1 MVSQYRVLLKSQRLL
16 WRVALNQIRNR
27 DITSKAQKY
36 CPMSAAAE
44 IFADHWSV
52 IILRDI
58 GVCKQRTFNSILAN
72 NNENIS
78 SATLANRLKRMC
90 DIGLLRTINDPLHSQ
105 RKIYC
110 LNSKAIELMPI
121 LIDMSVWA
129 LKHAPPSSAPI
140 SPPEELERPLSLYSK
155 KLVDE
160 LRMAHL

>member
-1 MVSQYRVLLKSQRLL
+1 
-16 WRVALNQIRNR
+16 
-27 DITSKAQKY
+27 
-36 CPMSAAAE
+36 
-44 IFADHWSV
+44 
-52 IILRDI
+52 
-58 GVCKQRTFNSILAN
+58 LAN

-90 DIGLLRTINDPLHSQ
+90 DIGLLRTINDPGHSQ

-110 LNSKAIELMPI
+110 LNSKTIELMPI

>member
-1 MVSQYRVLLKSQRLL
+1 M
-16 WRVALNQIRNR
+16 NQTIRSN
-27 DITSKAQKY
+27 ITSKAQNY
-36 CPMSAAAE
+36 CPISTCAAV
-44 IFADHWSV
+44 IADHWS
-52 IILRDI
+52 IIVLRDI
-58 GVCKQRTFNSILAN
+58 AICNQRTFRSILAN
-72 NNENIS
+72 NNERIS
-78 SATLANRLKRMC
+78 SGVLAGRLKRLT
-90 DIGLLRTINDPLHSQ
+90 DIGLLYFKDDPAHLQ